1 MNPGKQCSNVCLACL
16 LEEWSV
22 REAREE
28 VHTNVDRQTWQMM
41 VCADA
46 LALAWEPGK
55 WDVRRERACECM
67 RERV

>member
-1 MNPGKQCSNVCLACL
+1 

-67 RERV
+67 REHV